1 MRTLLQDIRYAAR
14 MMAQRPGF
22 TAIAVITLALC
33 IGANA
38 AIFGVV
44 NAVLLAPLPFSAPDR
59 LYAVWGSNTAHNQTK
74 AASSYPDYVDYKTR
88 NTTFE
93 SLAAFTD
100 GSGTL
105 TGNGE
110 AQHIFLAQ
118 GSANLFHV
126 LGVKPILGRDFL
138 EDEDKSGAATFPV
151 ILSETLWRSRFHGD
165 PEIVGKGLE
174 LDGRSVTVVGV
185 MPASFRFPLQLEA
198 PSLWETMAT
207 QLTSSDGGTPM
218 GVQRGA
224 HFVELIGRLKPSVT
238 PAQAQANLSTIAA
251 NLASQYPDS
260 DAHRGI
266 LIESEIERLTGEA
279 RPALILLL
287 AAVSLVLLIG
297 CANVA
302 NLLLA
307 RASTRQKEIALRI
320 SLGASPGRIA
330 RQLLTE
336 SLLLGLLSGAVG
348 LFLAWL
354 ATSAVVQFSPK
365 GVPRIAEAGI
375 DARVFA
381 FTFTISVLTSVI
393 FGLAPVLHFRRGDF
407 AGGLKET
414 GRGST
419 SSKAA
424 GRTRSALVVVEVAL
438 ALMLLIGSGLMIQ
451 SLLRLQHAS
460 PGFDAHGVV
469 AMTIDL
475 ADAQYPKPQQVIDF
489 SQQTLAKV
497 RALPGVTSASLIAPL
512 PFSGDNFGI
521 SFEIEGR
528 PVAKGDEPVT
538 ALHVAATDY
547 FQTMKIPLREGRGFS
562 QADLLESSPVA
573 VVNQA
578 FAEKYFPGEDAVG
591 KHFKPGISVD
601 DKPARMREIVGIV
614 GNTKDR
620 TLREDPQPECYLP
633 STQTPLSSFTLLL
646 RTPLDPASL
655 APGVKDI
662 VASIDRSVP
671 LYNINGLEEYVGR
684 SVEQDKFITLMLGIF
699 AGVALLLTVVGL
711 YGVLAYSVE
720 QRTHEIGV
728 RMALGAQES
737 NVLRLV
743 LAQGLS
749 LTLLGVAAGVVGAL
763 ATTPLIRA
771 ELFGIG
777 AADPLTFL
785 ALTVLLAGVAMA
797 AGWVP
802 ARRATRVDPM
812 VALRYE

>member
-1 MRTLLQDIRYAAR
+1 MRTLWQDIHYAVR
-14 MMAQRPGF
+14 IMAQRPGF

-33 IGANA
+33 IAANA

-44 NAVLLAPLPFSAPDR
+44 NAVLIAPLPFSAPDR
-59 LYAVWGSNTAHNQTK
+59 LYAVWGVNTARSQAK
-74 AASSYPDYVDYKTR
+74 GPASYPDYLDYKTR

-105 TGNGE
+105 TSNGE
-110 AQHIFLAQ
+110 AQHVFLAQ

-126 LGVKPILGRDFL
+126 LGVKPTLGRDFL
-138 EDEDKSGAATFPV
+138 EDEDQPGATSPV
-151 ILSETLWRSRFHGD
+151 ILSETLWRSRFHAD
-165 PEIVGKGLE
+165 PDIVGKGLE

-185 MPASFRFPLQLEA
+185 MPASFRFPLQFEA
-198 PSLWETMAT
+198 PSLWETMAP
-207 QLTSSDGGTPM
+207 QLASSGGDSPM

-224 HFVELIGRLKPSVT
+224 HFAELIGRLKPGVT
-238 PAQAQANLSTIAA
+238 PAEAQANLNTIAA
-251 NLASQYPDS
+251 NLASQYPDT

-266 LIESEIERLTGEA
+266 LIESEIARLTGEA

-307 RASTRQKEIALRI
+307 RASTRQREIALRI

-336 SLLLGLLSGAVG
+336 SLLLGLASGAVG

-354 ATSAVVQFSPK
+354 ATSAVVQFSPQ

-381 FTFTISVLTSVI
+381 FTFAISVLTSVI

-407 AGGLKET
+407 AGNLKESS
-414 GRGST
+414 RGST
-419 SSKAA
+419 SGKAA
-424 GRTRSALVVVEVAL
+424 GRTRSALVVIEVAL
-438 ALMLLIGSGLMIQ
+438 ALMLLIGSGLMLQ
-451 SLLRLQHAS
+451 SLVRLQHAS
-460 PGFDAHGVV
+460 PGFDPRGVV

-475 ADAQYPKPQQVIDF
+475 ADAKYPHARQIQDF
-489 SQQTLAKV
+489 SQETLAKV
-497 RALPGVTSASLIAPL
+497 RALPGVSSASLVAPL
-512 PFSGDNFGI
+512 PFSGGGFGI
-521 SFEIEGR
+521 TFQIEGR
-528 PVAKGDEPVT
+528 PVAKSEEPVT
-538 ALHVAATDY
+538 RLYMAATDY
-547 FQTMKIPLREGRGFS
+547 FQTMKIPLRAGRGFAP
-562 QADLLESSPVA
+562 ADLLESHPVA

-578 FAEKYFPGEDAVG
+578 FAEKYFPGEDAIG
-591 KHFKPGISVD
+591 KHLQPGVSVD
-601 DKPARMREIVGIV
+601 DKGPRMREIVGIV
-614 GNTKDR
+614 GNVKER

-633 STQTPLSSFTLLL
+633 STQIPFSSFTLLL
-646 RTPLDPASL
+646 RTSLDPASL
-655 APGVKDI
+655 APGVKDV

-671 LYNINGLEEYVGR
+671 LYNIKTLAEYVGR

-699 AGVALLLTVVGL
+699 AGVALLLTLVGL

-743 LAQGLS
+743 LGQGLL
-749 LTLLGVAAGVVGAL
+749 LTLLGVGAGEVGAL

-777 AADPLTFL
+777 AADPVTFL
-785 ALTVLLAGVAMA
+785 ALTVLLAAVAMA

>member
-14 MMAQRPGF
+14 MMAQRSGF

-33 IGANA
+33 IAANV

-44 NAVLLAPLPFSAPDR
+44 NAVLIAPLPFSAPDR
-59 LYAVWGSNTAHNQTK
+59 LYAVWGSDTARNETK
-74 AASSYPDYVDYKTR
+74 TSTSYPDYLDYKAR
-88 NTTFE
+88 NTTLE
-93 SLAAFTD
+93 SLAAYTD

-105 TGNGE
+105 TSNGE
-110 AQHIFLAQ
+110 AQHLFLAQ

-138 EDEDKSGAATFPV
+138 EDEDTSHAAASPV

-165 PEIVGKGLE
+165 PEIVGKGLD
-174 LDGRSVTVVGV
+174 LDGHTATVVGV
-185 MPASFRFPLQLEA
+185 MPASFRFPLQYEA
-198 PSLWETMAT
+198 PSLWETMAN
-207 QLTSSDGGTPM
+207 QLTSTDGGTPM

-224 HFVELIGRLKPSVT
+224 HFVELIGRLKPGVT

-251 NLASQYPDS
+251 NLASQYPDT
-260 DAHRGI
+260 DAHRGL

-279 RPALILLL
+279 RPALTLLL
-287 AAVSLVLLIG
+287 VAVSLVLLIG

-307 RASTRQKEIALRI
+307 RASTRQREIALRI

-336 SLLLGLLSGAVG
+336 SLLLGLVSGAVG

-354 ATSAVVQFSPK
+354 ATSAVVQFSPT

-381 FTFTISVLTSVI
+381 FTFAISVLTSVI
-393 FGLAPVLHFRRGDF
+393 FGLAPVLHFRRPDF
-407 AGGLKET
+407 AGSLKES
-414 GRGST
+414 GRGNT

-424 GRTRSALVVVEVAL
+424 GRTRSALVVIEVAL

-451 SLLRLQHAS
+451 SLVRLQNAS

-475 ADAQYPKPQQVIDF
+475 SDTHYPKPQQIGDF
-489 SQQTLAKV
+489 SQQALAKV
-497 RALPGVTSASLIAPL
+497 RALPGVSSASLVAPL
-512 PFSGDNFGI
+512 PFSGDRIGV
-521 SFEIEGR
+521 SFQIDGR
-528 PVAKGDEPVT
+528 PVAKADEPVT
-538 ALHVAATDY
+538 GLYTAAADY
-547 FQTMKIPLREGRGFS
+547 FRTMKIPLREGRGFTPG
-562 QADLLESSPVA
+562 DLLESSPVA

-591 KHFKPGISVD
+591 KHIQPGLSVD
-601 DKPARMREIVGIV
+601 DKPSRMREIVGIV

-620 TLREDPQPECYLP
+620 TLREDPHPECYLP
-633 STQTPLSSFTLLL
+633 STQIPLSSFTLLL

-655 APGVKDI
+655 APGVKDV
-662 VASIDRSVP
+662 VASMDRSVP
-671 LYNINGLEEYVGR
+671 LYNIKPLQEYVGR

-699 AGVALLLTVVGL
+699 AGVALLLTLGGL

-728 RMALGAQES
+728 RMALGAQEN

-743 LAQGLS
+743 LGQGLL

-777 AADPLTFL
+777 SADPFTFL
-785 ALTVLLAGVAMA
+785 ALTALLAVVAMA

-812 VALRYE
+812 IALRYE